1 MRKLVLCFVSLLFLG
16 IFIGTAMIGYEA
28 FRFLKL
34 PPENPGHEVL
44 VDIPQGATFTS
55 VAEMLEDKGVI
66 RNEQYFRLLAKYE
79 KKLGKI
85 QAGEFKLST
94 AWTPQR
100 VLDMLVSGQP
110 ILYKLSIPEG
120 LTWWQTA
127 EIVQK
132 AGYADI
138 DDFAEAIADPELLKK
153 YHIPFD
159 NAEGFLFPE
168 TYLLKRPDKK
178 DAHAVVELLL
188 KSFWERSKG
197 IWKKNPP
204 DPQRVRRLV
213 ILASLVEKETGVGEE
228 RQRVAGVYQQRLDR
242 NMLLQC
248 DPTVI
253 YGLGQSFNGN
263 ITRKNLEDPSNTYNT
278 YKHPGLP
285 PGPIAS
291 PGLKSLQ
298 AAADPEDHDFLYFV
312 SKGNGTHYFSK
323 SLKEHNR
330 AVRKYQLKR
339 K

>member
-1 MRKLVLCFVSLLFLG
+1 MRKLILCFVSLLFLG
-16 IFIGTAMIGYEA
+16 ILIGAALIGYEA
-28 FRFLKL
+28 YRFLKL

-44 VDIPQGATFTS
+44 VDIPPGTTFTS
-55 VAEMLEDKGVI
+55 VAEMLEQKGII
-66 RNEQYFRLLAKYE
+66 RNEQYFRLLAKYK

-94 AWTPQR
+94 GWPPQR

-127 EIVQK
+127 EIVEK
-132 AGYADI
+132 AGYADF
-138 DDFAEAIADPELLKK
+138 DDFAKAVSDPELLKK

-178 DAHAVVELLL
+178 EAKAIVELLL
-188 KSFWERSKG
+188 KTFWERTRE
-197 IWKKNPP
+197 IWKPSQP
-204 DPQRVRRLV
+204 DAENVRRLV
-213 ILASLVEKETGVGEE
+213 ILASLVEKETAVGEE
-228 RQRVAGVYQQRLDR
+228 RQRIAGVYQKRLER
-242 NMLLQC
+242 KMLLQC

-253 YGLGQSFNGN
+253 YGLGPSFNGN
-263 ITRKNLEDPSNTYNT
+263 ITRKNLEDASNPYNT
-278 YKHPGLP
+278 YQHAGLP

-298 AAADPEDHDFLYFV
+298 AAANPEDHDFLYFV
-312 SKGNGTHYFSK
+312 AKGDGSHYFSK
-323 SLKEHNR
+323 SLREHNR